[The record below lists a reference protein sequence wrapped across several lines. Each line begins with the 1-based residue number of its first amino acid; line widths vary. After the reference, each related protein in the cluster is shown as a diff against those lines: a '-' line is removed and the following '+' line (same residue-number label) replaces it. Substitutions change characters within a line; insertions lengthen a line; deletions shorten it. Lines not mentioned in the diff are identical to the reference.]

1 MQAQAFQLPAGAAE
15 PSAPATISGITA
27 NHGVAEGP
35 ARIVLAPHEFDKIEQ
50 GDVLV
55 TTGTNPAFSVL
66 LPRLAAIVTDHGG
79 ALSHAAIIAREFGLP
94 AIVGCGDATRRLRD
108 GQRVRVDAERGTVEP
123 LGE

>member
-1 MQAQAFQLPAGAAE
+1 MR
-15 PSAPATISGITA
+15 
-27 NHGVAEGP
+27 V
-35 ARIVLAPHEFDKIEQ
+35 VLGPHEFDKIEQ

-94 AIVGCGDATRRLRD
+94 AIVGCGDATQRLRD
-108 GQRVRVDAERGTVEP
+108 GQRVRVDAERGTVE
-123 LGE
+123 LLDG